1 MTLLPTS
8 MTLLPRNR
16 SRRVHV
22 VPMVS
27 STKTPASATPNLEE
41 AKPRRKGR
49 RSSSTDIDDSSS
61 SSASAS
67 SSRRRRICFID
78 EGSTSTLPHQ
88 AVTSINYRPKT
99 EHDEKRRLYYS
110 QRDFAF
116 FALEYQYEKVE
127 GVRKRDMERY
137 KTFTWEDCMT
147 VDSYDGDGEE
157 IHFEGDETPCSGKA
171 AMHKVKTLHDFKFA
185 DV

>member
-1 MTLLPTS
+1 MTLS
-8 MTLLPRNR
+8 ISLLPRNR

-22 VPMVS
+22 VPMMS
-27 STKTPASATPNLEE
+27 SSKTLASATPKLEE
-41 AKPRRKGR
+41 ATPRRKGR
-49 RSSSTDIDDSSS
+49 RSSSTDLDDSSS

-88 AVTSINYRPKT
+88 AVTSIHYRPKT
-99 EHDEKRRLYYS
+99 GHDGKRRLYYS

-127 GVRKRDMERY
+127 GVRKRDNMERY
-137 KTFTWEDCMT
+137 KTFTWEDCMM

-157 IHFEGDETPCSGKA
+157 MHFDGAGDESPCSGKA
-171 AMHKVKTLHDFKFA
+171 AMHKVKTLHNFKFA